1 MAWQEHRI
9 DHLPN
14 TILNEIARLLKF
26 PTRKN
31 YLEKLGVVVGL
42 SGRGTANQRAYL
54 SGDSGK
60 LTNDAF
66 LIVWHPQG
74 KTIGS
79 WVAIHRDNDTKE
91 LQLWPK
97 RALNRSNYR
106 LSASEKTKVDR
117 HGRINKKQHMQ
128 NFVDRNSMLPFPELQ
143 TLPIVIRSTSLVA
156 KGAKIPGSFLPWR
169 SLLDPEIVGYPIV
182 SEENYIINYN
192 TIMSRSFLNRS

>member
-1 MAWQEHRI
+1 MAWKEYRI
-9 DHLPN
+9 DRLPN

-31 YLEKLGVVVGL
+31 YLEKLGVVGL
-42 SGRGTANQRAYL
+42 SGRGTANQRVYL

-79 WVAIHRDNDTKE
+79 WVAIHRAHDTKE

-117 HGRINKKQHMQ
+117 HGRIGKKQHMQ

-143 TLPIVIRSTSLVA
+143 TLPIVIRSPEP
-156 KGAKIPGSFLPWR
+156 KISGSPVQDLI
-169 SLLDPEIVGYPIV
+169 SILLDPEIVGYPIV